1 MRSRTPDNLSLRSGL
16 VLLAMLGQGAGKR
29 TRRLAPGALTDGALI
44 EGALLGSRR
53 IGVLA
58 RFSATPV
65 AACRGGAV
73 PGPINGA
80 MLRSGHAVALCTLAL
95 LTLGV
100 LMVTSAG
107 LNVRP
112 IGTGGVTDATNA
124 SSSLHMVEAVLL
136 SRSAMYMALA
146 LTLMWF
152 VSVLPVRHLARL
164 AQTHRDNRA
173 MMVAM
178 GLTIVVMLFILALV
192 YVPGLGRAV
201 NGSHRWIEVNVP
213 GAGAVSI
220 QPSELVKWGMVGL
233 IAWYCVARAGQINQF
248 RKGLLPGLAILGL
261 LSAVVVLEDLGT
273 GVLIAA
279 VGCIVMLAAGCR
291 FWHFLTFAPLG
302 LLGVGLAI
310 WTSPYRIERL
320 ISFLDPYADPADSGY
335 HMIQSLGAISG
346 GGGFGRG
353 LGHGIQKLGY
363 LPEDQTDF
371 LFAVICEELGI
382 AGAVLVAALLAGLLW
397 FGLSIVRQERVVLLK
412 LVGLGVLMTIGL
424 QAVMNLFV
432 VTGLGPTK
440 GIALPLL
447 SSGGTGW
454 VLTAGSL
461 GLLIGMDR
469 HHARRA
475 EAVDA
480 MTAVESAEAELDEP
494 LPTPEVV
501 IVHSTAPR
509 ARHE

>member
-1 MRSRTPDNLSLRSGL
+1 
-16 VLLAMLGQGAGKR
+16 
-29 TRRLAPGALTDGALI
+29 
-44 EGALLGSRR
+44 
-53 IGVLA
+53 
-58 RFSATPV
+58 
-65 AACRGGAV
+65 
-73 PGPINGA
+73 

-112 IGTGGVTDATNA
+112 IGAGGSTDATNA
-124 SSSLHMVEAVLL
+124 SSLHLVEAVLL

-152 VSVLPVRHLARL
+152 VSVLPVRRLARL
-164 AQTHRDNRA
+164 AQTHRDSRP

-178 GLTIVVMLFILALV
+178 GVTIVAMLFVLALV

-213 GAGAVSI
+213 GVGALSI

-233 IAWYCVARAGQINQF
+233 IAWYCVARAGKIDRF
-248 RKGLLPGLAILGL
+248 RTGLLPGLAILGL

-279 VGCIVMLAAGCR
+279 VGCIVLLAAGCR
-291 FWHFLTFAPLG
+291 FWHFLAFVPLG

-320 ISFLDPYADPADSGY
+320 ISFLDPYADPAGSGY
-335 HMIQSLGAISG
+335 HMIQSLGAIAG

-382 AGAVLVAALLAGLLW
+382 AGAVLVATLLGGLLW

-424 QAVMNLFV
+424 QGVMNLFV

-475 EAVDA
+475 A
-480 MTAVESAEAELDEP
+480 AVEARAATQSAHVEMEER
-494 LPTPEVV
+494 TPEVV
-501 IVHSTAPR
+501 IVHATAPR